1 MADLTRNETDEP
13 REKDDDRLP
22 VGLDVYG
29 TQHDEYLN
37 DIMPSYDALGQ
48 YAAVLTFL
56 ADCEDHKCIR
66 YNFVPPKATWIVVD
80 AERYQEMLDK
90 HDYEEDSFRNWEEKD

>member
-1 MADLTRNETDEP
+1 MP
-13 REKDDDRLP
+13 SHG
-22 VGLDVYG
+22 GLNVYG
-29 TQHDEYLN
+29 TGRDEYLN
-37 DIMPSYDALGQ
+37 DIMPSEDALAQ

-80 AERYQEMLDK
+80 RKQYRNMLGE
-90 HDYEEDSFRNWEEKD
+90 HDYEKDSFRNRQEKD